1 MFFQDSDY
9 VEIFIWKFAS
19 RNLFRISDILYKNS
33 VILENK
39 YETSFGRI

>member
-1 MFFQDSDY
+1 MFFQNSDY